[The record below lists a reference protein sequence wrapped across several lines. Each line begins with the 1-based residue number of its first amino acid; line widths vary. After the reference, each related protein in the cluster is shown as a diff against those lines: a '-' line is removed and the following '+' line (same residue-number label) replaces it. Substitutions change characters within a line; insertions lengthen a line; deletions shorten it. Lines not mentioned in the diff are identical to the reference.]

1 MSADLG
7 KATVDTVR
15 QIRIIALGEQILAG
29 VGDPRA
35 MGWLGRVLARTDLSG
50 TLIEAY
56 PLAVPSETTEELSAR
71 WQREASRRFGT
82 DVENHLIIALGDHDL
97 DIDISTARSRLQ
109 LANVLDEAQQNS
121 LPVLVVGPIP
131 GIDAERNTRLADLN
145 RAYADVTTRRGF
157 HYVDTFTALQHHEQW
172 RSDLDANHGLPGQ
185 AGYGL
190 IAWLVL
196 HRGWY
201 QWLNLPEPTA

>member
-1 MSADLG
+1 M
-7 KATVDTVR
+7 R

-35 MGWLGRVLARTDLSG
+35 MGWLGRVLAKTDPSG

-56 PLAVPSETTEELSAR
+56 PLAVPEETTEELSAR
-71 WQREASRRFGT
+71 WETEVRRRVGAE
-82 DVENHLIIALGDHDL
+82 VENHLIIALGDHDL
-97 DIDISTARSRLQ
+97 DIDITTARSRLQ
-109 LANVLDEAQQNS
+109 LANVLDAAHQSQ

-131 GIDAERNTRLADLN
+131 GLDAERNARLADLN
-145 RAYADVTTRRGF
+145 RAYADVVTRRGF
-157 HYVDTFTALQHHEQW
+157 HYVDTFTALQQHEQW
-172 RSDLDANHGLPGQ
+172 RADLNANHGLPGQ

>member
-1 MSADLG
+1 MGLVG
-7 KATVDTVR
+7 
-15 QIRIIALGEQILAG
+15 AG
-29 VGDPRA
+29 
-35 MGWLGRVLARTDLSG
+35 LSQDR
-50 TLIEAY
+50 
-56 PLAVPSETTEELSAR
+56 PLRNPDRGVSAR
-71 WQREASRRFGT
+71 RAKRNHRGAQRTLATREASRRFGT